1 MFDEYTAQAADLHM
15 ESIDIG
21 GTVMY
26 PDQTAEGVTI
36 RFTVRDKR
44 SGREVADPVELTLGD
59 YESGNRAVLIG
70 QLAHDTT

>member
-1 MFDEYTAQAADLHM
+1 MFDEYTSQAADLHM

-21 GTVMY
+21 GTIIY
-26 PDQTAEGVTI
+26 PDLRVTI
-36 RFTVRDKR
+36 RFAVRDKR

-59 YESGNRAVLIG
+59 WESGNRAVLIG